1 MPWQNILMQVRSIY
15 LQRRRICM
23 QGRRL
28 YMQRGSN
35 NMQRRNYLEGLEPG
49 AGINRDFS

>member
-15 LQRRRICM
+15 LQRRR
-23 QGRRL
+23 L

-35 NMQRRNYLEGLEPG
+35 YMQRGNYLEGLEPG
-49 AGINRDFS
+49 AGINRDFP

>member
-23 QGRRL
+23 QGR
-28 YMQRGSN
+28 SN

-49 AGINRDFS
+49 AGINRDFP